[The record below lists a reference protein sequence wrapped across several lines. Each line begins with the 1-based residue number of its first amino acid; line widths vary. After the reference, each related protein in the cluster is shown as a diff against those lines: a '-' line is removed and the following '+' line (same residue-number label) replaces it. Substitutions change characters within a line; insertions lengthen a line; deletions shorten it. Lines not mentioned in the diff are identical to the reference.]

1 MCWQT
6 EYLNQSIWGGGQI
19 DFFFWGGEGREG
31 CGIHKW
37 PKKPKLAHITDYLPA
52 DLSAD
57 ASADAHPRINIRKL
71 MQQSA
76 IYYC

>member
-6 EYLNQSIWGGGQI
+6 EYLNQR
-19 DFFFWGGEGREG
+19 GEGREG

-37 PKKPKLAHITDYLPA
+37 PKKPKLAHITDYLLA

-57 ASADAHPRINIRKL
+57 AQARIDIRKPRKPFL
-71 MQQSA
+71 KARNKLFPKSDA
-76 IYYC
+76 